1 MTRIQMSRGERASL
15 EMILRRPCLV
25 TDIPGEHAE
34 KLLNYGLIKR
44 EVMLLHAT
52 PRGQVEILRQR
63 FNGMDYGMPL
73 VAKAI

>member
-1 MTRIQMSRGERASL
+1 MSRGERASL

-63 FNGMDYGMPL
+63 FNGIDYGMQL
-73 VAKAI
+73 VAKAV

>member
-1 MTRIQMSRGERASL
+1 MSRGERASL
-15 EMILRRPCLV
+15 ELVVKRPCLA

-52 PRGQVEILRQR
+52 PRGQVETLRQR
-63 FNGMDYGMPL
+63 FKGLEYGMPL
-73 VAKAI
+73 AAKAI

>member
-1 MTRIQMSRGERASL
+1 MSRGERASL

-63 FNGMDYGMPL
+63 FNGMEYGMPL
-73 VAKAI
+73 VAKAV